1 MSDKHHTFFLF
12 GGSFFSRL
20 TPHLQKL
27 GEVSGQMTGVS
38 PLCQT
43 AISIQGSP
51 YIWLDALEAQFQQ
64 CNAEYLVLDL
74 QLAQTQLLCSSGC
87 YFPASDEVL
96 NLPNQKEIAVVNPLQ
111 LPPEYIDTAIDHLT
125 RTVVKYF
132 PSDRIIL
139 LHTQLSDYH
148 LTGNQLRVNQTFV
161 ATPTQK
167 QWMQDLEDCFRKKT
181 GCHYVDVTRF
191 YFYQKEPGRS
201 LTNVIFEKECYL
213 DLVNR
218 IEAIISGGSGSA
230 LRPDFSLSLDRY
242 VKYYF
247 TLQKKPQRVFLNP
260 DYFLDNLILS
270 SSDSFV
276 KQYREELLALDKLDW
291 NQPETALQHMKQ
303 QDPSGILTRV
313 FTAFYA
319 VCQEDYKNNDADY
332 ALMFRC
338 EVVPDVLIS
347 YLKEKYAP
355 LALLLPSQINRY
367 NAGYHFAKMRHLD
380 TAPFTTPLT
389 VAKPTVID
397 IFGSCISRTLFNV
410 QDNDFAVNQYWFHVP
425 FFEHRNSPVDYPS
438 DLFPEKMSWTDR
450 LVKKQFD
457 GTVYR
462 GIRFS
467 AGEWLVIDLYSLI
480 SPNTFYFQ
488 DCLYGDFDHKISS
501 KLKAK
506 NINLYHDPSIFGT
519 HEDVL
524 RALNPWLNLV
534 KRKYRKK
541 IILIDSQRQNHWIG
555 DDDLLY
561 QMQTPFGCNPYLEK
575 AADYVCKKLG
585 CYRVRIGRHFLPDE
599 AGYMRNTPVH
609 KEDCCYQASHD
620 IVRYIVDNKPRQKCF
635 DQYPGQ
641 VHMLHL
647 ERLARKNS
655 VGTLEQALPLS
666 ELDKAVVRLG
676 YDGMISRHD
685 LLARIYDT
693 ADWSLPLQKILRQ
706 YVSDPTLAAELRNAS
721 QQSVTPSE
729 QPACAYSS
737 YSPQEEIYSDLSGGC
752 NLPKLPLVKL
762 QQIANHLLGVRIVW
776 NAAEGET
783 VHIFRKAAD
792 SSWRQIG
799 KSSDGAFIDRTIAPD
814 TTYWYCICS
823 QIPHPKQTN
832 CYLLGN
838 FTVPF
843 MIHTAVA
850 APKLIRAIHKNG
862 ENILQWEKVPNAEGY
877 LVYSKADKADRWQ
890 LLTTIE
896 DGQTTSC
903 SMPSVSGG
911 EWYTVRAYRMESGK
925 HVVGSFRPGICAT
938 TP

>member
-1 MSDKHHTFFLF
+1 MSDKHHTFFLL

-20 TPHLQKL
+20 KPHLQQL
-27 GEVSGQMTGVS
+27 GEISGQMMGVS
-38 PLCQT
+38 PLSQI
-43 AISIQGSP
+43 AISDQGNLCF
-51 YIWLDALEAQFQQ
+51 WFDELDAQLQK

-74 QLAQTQLLCSSGC
+74 QLAQMQLLCSSG
-87 YFPASDEVL
+87 YYLPASDEVL
-96 NLPNQKEIAVVNPLQ
+96 KLLKQTEIAVVNPLQ
-111 LPPEYIDTAIDHLT
+111 LPPDYIDTAIDHLSK
-125 RTVVKYF
+125 TVTKHF

-139 LHTQLSDYH
+139 LRTQLSDYH
-148 LTGNQLRVNQTFV
+148 LTGNQLRVNQTFA
-161 ATPTQK
+161 ATPKQK

-213 DLVNR
+213 DLADR
-218 IEAIISGGSGSA
+218 IKSIISGKNAGA
-230 LRPDFSLSLDRY
+230 PRPNFSLSLDRY

-319 VCQEDYKNNDADY
+319 ICQEDYKNNDADY

-338 EVVPDVLIS
+338 EVVPDMLIS
-347 YLKEKYAP
+347 NLKEKYAP
-355 LALLLPSQINRY
+355 RALMLPNQINRY

-457 GTVYR
+457 GTVYNDMR
-462 GIRFS
+462 CS
-467 AGEWLVIDLYSLI
+467 SGEWLVVDLYALI

-488 DCLYGDFDHKISS
+488 DCLYGDFDHKISN
-501 KLKAK
+501 KLKAQK
-506 NINLYHDPSIFGT
+506 IDLYRNPSLFGT
-519 HEDVL
+519 RDDVL
-524 RALNPWLNLV
+524 RAMNPWLDLV
-534 KRKYRKK
+534 KKKYGKK
-541 IILIDSQRQNHWIG
+541 IILIDGQRQDYWIG

-561 QMQTPFGCNPYLEK
+561 QVKKPFDCNPYLEK
-575 AADYVCKKLG
+575 AAQYVCKKLD

-599 AGYMRNTPVH
+599 AGYMRNTPAH
-609 KEDCCYQASHD
+609 KEDFCYQASHD
-620 IVRYIVDNKPRQKCF
+620 IVRFIVDNMPRQKCF
-635 DQYPGQ
+635 DQYSGQ

-647 ERLARKNS
+647 ERLAKKNS
-655 VGTLEQALPLS
+655 AAALEKALPLC
-666 ELDKAVVRLG
+666 ELDKAVIRLG
-676 YDGMISRHD
+676 YEGMISRHD
-685 LLARIYDT
+685 LLVQIYDT
-693 ADWSLPLQKILRQ
+693 ADWSLTLREILKK
-706 YVSDPTLAAELRNAS
+706 YVPDSTLAAELRNAS
-721 QQSVTPSE
+721 CLPLNALGHLKNAYRNYSLLDGILSV
-729 QPACAYSS
+729 SS
-737 YSPQEEIYSDLSGGC
+737 DGC
-752 NLPKLPLVKL
+752 KLPKFPAVKL
-762 QQIANHLLGVRIVW
+762 KQIVNHQASVRISW
-776 NAAEGET
+776 NVEDNQT

-792 SSWRQIG
+792 SPWIQIKKANG
-799 KSSDGAFIDRTIAPD
+799 STFTDETVAPD
-814 TTYWYCICS
+814 KDYWYCLCTEV
-823 QIPHPKQTN
+823 PHPEHPN
-832 CYLLGN
+832 HCILGN
-838 FTVPF
+838 FTVPA

-850 APKLIRAIHKNG
+850 IPHLISAVHMNG
-862 ENILQWEKVPNAEGY
+862 MNILHWSPISNAEGY
-877 LVYSKADKADRWQ
+877 RIYSKPSSTDRWQ

-896 DGQTTSC
+896 GGQNTSC
-903 SMPSVSGG
+903 SLPSISGG
-911 EWYTVRAYRMESGK
+911 EWYTVRAFRIEGGK
-925 HVVGSFRPGICAT
+925 QIAGGFRPGICAT
-938 TP
+938 VL